1 MGQRYVGGELVVVV
15 DVGDLERAAEFW
27 TRVLGYV
34 RAGDPETYLSLVPRD
49 GVGVEILLQQVDD
62 EKLTKNRLHLDL
74 RTADLPSEL
83 ARVRDLGATQLT
95 TTPIVENGWTWHV
108 LADPDRNE
116 FCILQPPPQ
125 HTSSAAGGVSF

>member
-1 MGQRYVGGELVVVV
+1 MGERAPQRYVGGELVVVV
-15 DVGDLERAAEFW
+15 DVRELERAAEFW

-34 RAGDPETYLSLVPRD
+34 RDGKPEQYLSLVPRD

-74 RTADLPSEL
+74 RTSDLSSEV
-83 ARVRDLGATQLT
+83 ARVRELGATQLT
-95 TTPIVENGWTWHV
+95 ATPIVEHGWTWHV
-108 LADPDRNE
+108 LADPDGNE

-125 HTSSAAGGVSF
+125 PS